1 MVKPVNVLWDEL
13 FGAVMKDFKQR
24 VTVSDKTF
32 LEKFLHG
39 KQGQKNASIVDV
51 RKTFRRLHDMEF
63 ALKVNDNVDLNR
75 ITKEQFE
82 AYLLASEN
90 DAFDPQ
96 KEKFVAK
103 DMNRPLNE
111 YFINSSHNTY
121 LVGDQYKSESSVEM
135 YSNALYR
142 GARCLELDIWDG
154 GKSTMGRPIPVVWH
168 GGTLT
173 TKIRFTD
180 IIKTIKVFLNFH
192 PDTYPII
199 LSFENHCS
207 IPYQEVMAE
216 ELRDILGESLYIPRE
231 SSLSEPLP
239 SPANLVGLVVI
250 KGRRPREDTE
260 DNYDSDEE
268 SDTEEGGSAQS
279 PGDMTAEILASKA
292 KAVVKHG
299 VSPDLAVLTLF
310 HGHKWQSFEESSE
323 TPNYFMVRNV
333 GFLA

>member
-39 KQGQKNASIVDV
+39 KQGQKNATIVDV

-96 KEKFVAK
+96 KEKFEAK
-103 DMNRPLNE
+103 DMNRPLSE

-154 GKSTMGRPIPVVWH
+154 GKSTMGRPMPVVWH
-168 GGTLT
+168 GAVRLRVGPDVPVRLGVCP
-173 TKIRFTD
+173 IGPAFLEPA
-180 IIKTIKVFLNFH
+180 VFL
-192 PDTYPII
+192 
-199 LSFENHCS
+199 
-207 IPYQEVMAE
+207 
-216 ELRDILGESLYIPRE
+216 
-231 SSLSEPLP
+231 
-239 SPANLVGLVVI
+239 
-250 KGRRPREDTE
+250 
-260 DNYDSDEE
+260 
-268 SDTEEGGSAQS
+268 
-279 PGDMTAEILASKA
+279 
-292 KAVVKHG
+292 
-299 VSPDLAVLTLF
+299 
-310 HGHKWQSFEESSE
+310 
-323 TPNYFMVRNV
+323 
-333 GFLA
+333 